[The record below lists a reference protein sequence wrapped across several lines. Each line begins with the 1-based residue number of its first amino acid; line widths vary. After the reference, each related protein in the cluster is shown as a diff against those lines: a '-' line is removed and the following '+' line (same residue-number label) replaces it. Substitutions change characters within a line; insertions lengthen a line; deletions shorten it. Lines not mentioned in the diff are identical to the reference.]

1 MNVDRLTDSDMDI
14 DKVRLVFFSPT
25 HTSRKVG
32 EAIARGY
39 APKETEVCDLTHG
52 ALQPAESVKEDTLT
66 VIAVPV
72 YGGHV
77 SPLALV
83 RMKDLHADGAPAI
96 IVVLYGNR
104 AYEKA
109 LEELD
114 AFATHQGF
122 KVIAGGTFVGEHSY
136 SSERYPVAA
145 GRPDAA
151 DLEYAELFGKKVRTK
166 VSAAESLEKLYV
178 VDVRRIQRPSQP
190 FFPLFRFLRKVVKL
204 RKSGTPM
211 PRIPQGNA
219 ERCTHC
225 GRCVEACPAQ
235 AIVKGDE
242 CNTIAERCIK
252 CCACVKQCPQGA
264 RTFDTPFAP
273 LLSDCFK
280 RQKQDRIIL

>member
-1 MNVDRLTDSDMDI
+1 MHIPMETTDNEKYRS
-14 DKVRLVFFSPT
+14 FFSLIESSFNEDSRAAICRAFERA
-25 HTSRKVG
+25 HT
-32 EAIARGY
+32 
-39 APKETEVCDLTHG
+39 
-52 ALQPAESVKEDTLT
+52 ALEGMTRYD
-66 VIAVPV
+66 
-72 YGGHV
+72 G
-77 SPLALV
+77 SPLFDHSV
-83 RMKDLHADGAPAI
+83 RTAEIVISEIGLGRNSTISTLLHDVARLGLIDEEEI
-96 IVVLYGNR
+96 IRDYGTIPVSI
-104 AYEKA
+104 
-109 LEELD
+109 LEGMNL
-114 AFATHQGF
+114 
-122 KVIAGGTFVGEHSY
+122 IS
-136 SSERYPVAA
+136 
-145 GRPDAA
+145 
-151 DLEYAELFGKKVRTK
+151 KVRTK